1 MALYAG
7 TSTNSISIIAPGT
20 GADRPAS
27 PASGTLR
34 FNTTTNSLDGYS
46 TSWSNISPSIVT
58 SGLVLFLD
66 AGNTTSYPGSGTTW
80 TDLSGNSNNGTLTN
94 GPTYSSSYGGGL
106 VFDGVNDYV
115 TLNPVIQN
123 FSAFTI
129 LSWARPTGNLSASYN
144 GIMFQGQEAYPK
156 TDSQAFSFFVN
167 TRLGSGGG
175 YGWAE
180 TRYTMPISVNTTYMF
195 GVTATSTQTVQYI
208 NDAAQSTTN
217 YSTISN
223 FNSTRAFQIGKSVAY
238 PGVLST
244 NYFTGSIFNMMVY
257 NRALTE
263 TEISQNFNAIRGRYG
278 V

>member
-1 MALYAG
+1 MPDNIIRGA
-7 TSTNSISIIAPGT
+7 SISGLLIQPQ
-20 GADRPAS
+20 D
-27 PASGTLR
+27 
-34 FNTTTNSLDGYS
+34 
-46 TSWSNISPSIVT
+46 IVR
-58 SGLVLFLD
+58 SGLVFFVD
-66 AGNTTSYPGSGTTW
+66 AGNTASYPGSGTTW

-115 TLNPVIQN
+115 TFNPVIQN

-129 LSWARPTGNLSASYN
+129 LSWARPTGNLTKEYN

-167 TRLGSGGG
+167 TSLGSGGG
-175 YGWAE
+175 YGWLVE
-180 TRYTMPISVNTTYMF
+180 TRYTMPISVNNTYMF

-257 NRALTE
+257 NRALTG
-263 TEISQNFNAIRGRYG
+263 TEITQNFNALRGRFG
-278 V
+278 I